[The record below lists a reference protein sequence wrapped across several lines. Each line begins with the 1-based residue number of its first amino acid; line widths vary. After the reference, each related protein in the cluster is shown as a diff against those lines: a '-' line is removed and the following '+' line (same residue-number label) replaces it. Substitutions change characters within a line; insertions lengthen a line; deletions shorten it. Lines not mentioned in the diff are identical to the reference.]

1 MKKILAL
8 LLLCVITITAHA
20 EIIILQT
27 SGITKVSNGQTTTL
41 SGDYAFS
48 LDNEK
53 RTLFI
58 TNNTPTYSSFG
69 YTGTYKIQHME
80 KVRDSHMGEAFVL
93 LVSKNDIDYV
103 ITITSKAI
111 SFSRSGQTD
120 KLCWHFHLN
129 D

>member
-1 MKKILAL
+1 MKKIFAL
-8 LLLCVITITAHA
+8 LLLCVITIAAHA
-20 EIIILQT
+20 EVVILQT

-41 SGDYAFS
+41 SGNYAFS
-48 LDNEK
+48 LDNEN

-58 TNNTPTYSSFG
+58 TNNTPSCTSFDNI
-69 YTGTYKIQHME
+69 GTYKIQHME
-80 KVRDSHMGEAFVL
+80 KVRDNNMGDAFVL
-93 LVSKNDIDYV
+93 LVSKNEIDYV
-103 ITITSKAI
+103 ITVTSSAI